1 MNLVGK
7 GQVGRKNDVVRL
19 LPPRDSLTSSTPSSS
34 TVSMLVKS
42 SDVVSTPSPP
52 LTEVRPSPSHLD
64 AHGPSS
70 IPTSTPS
77 PSLIDARGLS
87 LLPTSTSSPYP
98 TIANMLIDEDVLNLA
113 MEDLP
118 LMIFLCYTYRWSVS
132 FIHLR
137 LRQRLSLCPLGNNL
151 VTFGLHGEEFQK
163 IVKNFFSSVFRK
175 LVWRPEEENE
185 IKKAFNSK
193 ASHRLSEIF
202 KDVRNENKM
211 SYWIEDHVWN
221 DLLSHWNALEYRS
234 KCGQAKK
241 KNIEHM
247 KGVVDHTIR
256 LELGRSVYID
266 EDTGQF
272 VDDRSRQTHAKLSQ
286 VRSNVASSVGESQHI
301 PVDPA
306 EEQRLMSWC
315 RLQLGDQSVRDKFMA
330 LETLLVLMN
339 LKMKTSC
346 NIRKDLPV
354 ALKMP
359 ERLTDQ
365 GRSFVNQRNKC
376 VNFSQLS
383 FSSYLLKCET
393 LFININNPTSNIMTS
408 NSRTSSS
415 NKTMTKQTTS
425 NNIMSSRDTL
435 AMTIL
440 IIELATQN
448 YY

>member
-1 MNLVGK
+1 
-7 GQVGRKNDVVRL
+7 
-19 LPPRDSLTSSTPSSS
+19 
-34 TVSMLVKS
+34 
-42 SDVVSTPSPP
+42 
-52 LTEVRPSPSHLD
+52 
-64 AHGPSS
+64 
-70 IPTSTPS
+70 
-77 PSLIDARGLS
+77 
-87 LLPTSTSSPYP
+87 
-98 TIANMLIDEDVLNLA
+98 
-113 MEDLP
+113 
-118 LMIFLCYTYRWSVS
+118 
-132 FIHLR
+132 
-137 LRQRLSLCPLGNNL
+137 
-151 VTFGLHGEEFQK
+151 
-163 IVKNFFSSVFRK
+163 
-175 LVWRPEEENE
+175 
-185 IKKAFNSK
+185 
-193 ASHRLSEIF
+193 
-202 KDVRNENKM
+202 
-211 SYWIEDHVWN
+211 
-221 DLLSHWNALEYRS
+221 
-234 KCGQAKK
+234 
-241 KNIEHM
+241 
-247 KGVVDHTIR
+247 
-256 LELGRSVYID
+256 
-266 EDTGQF
+266 
-272 VDDRSRQTHAKLSQ
+272 
-286 VRSNVASSVGESQHI
+286 
-301 PVDPA
+301 
-306 EEQRLMSWC
+306 MSWC

>member
-118 LMIFLCYTYRWSVS
+118 LMIFLCYTYRWSVAAKAVTLS
-132 FIHLR
+132 IRQQFGHLWPTWGGIPKD
-137 LRQRLSLCPLGNNL
+137 RQEL
-151 VTFGLHGEEFQK
+151 FFQ
-163 IVKNFFSSVFRK
+163 K

>member
-1 MNLVGK
+1 
-7 GQVGRKNDVVRL
+7 
-19 LPPRDSLTSSTPSSS
+19 
-34 TVSMLVKS
+34 
-42 SDVVSTPSPP
+42 
-52 LTEVRPSPSHLD
+52 
-64 AHGPSS
+64 
-70 IPTSTPS
+70 
-77 PSLIDARGLS
+77 
-87 LLPTSTSSPYP
+87 
-98 TIANMLIDEDVLNLA
+98 

-118 LMIFLCYTYRWSVS
+118 LMIFLCYTYRWSVAAKAVTLS
-132 FIHLR
+132 IRQQFGHLWPTWGGIPKDRQELFFQFHPSKVATKAVTLFI
-137 LRQRLSLCPLGNNL
+137 RQQSGHPWPTWGAIPKDC
-151 VTFGLHGEEFQK
+151 EELYFQ
-163 IVKNFFSSVFRK
+163 
-175 LVWRPEEENE
+175 
-185 IKKAFNSK
+185 
-193 ASHRLSEIF
+193 HF
-202 KDVRNENKM
+202 K
-211 SYWIEDHVWN
+211 
-221 DLLSHWNALEYRS
+221 
-234 KCGQAKK
+234 
-241 KNIEHM
+241 
-247 KGVVDHTIR
+247 
-256 LELGRSVYID
+256 
-266 EDTGQF
+266 DTGQF

-440 IIELATQN
+440 IIDGVSNHSSSLSNTLPLIFKKKMTPLMKKIQGLQAPHGATSCGIKSIFV
-448 YY
+448 